1 MLPGNAD
8 GSAIPAT
15 RCVLPSLHEL
25 RTHSPRR
32 TLPVADGPRGQV
44 LVVFALSLTVFLG
57 IAALVVDFG
66 YWLQDRRTFQNYAD
80 AAALVGANE
89 LRPPITSTKS
99 LDAVIAAMADLDRQ
113 LHLGVV
119 NLGSAASAA
128 SSAQGFSATTND
140 GYSGPDTFYIVS
152 PPQSAPSQLSDCAVP
167 GTGSY
172 VGNSR
177 AVTVRIDHQSSRF
190 FSQLFAATSQRIGIC
205 ATAASASGG
214 YAVAVLQPPVGTD
227 PNNTNITFNLAGA
240 NTTVNLSGGDAVS
253 NATFA
258 AQGNP
263 SPLAHQTPA
272 YIRFTTAG
280 NILHLGIPNPNPLP
294 WTIAPAQIQD
304 PVGSYLAPVAL
315 QPRVTIPGWG
325 PGPWLDGSG
334 GTFDPNGTP
343 IVYGGPSA
351 PSGSAQGT
359 CVDPLFPSVAGLR
372 PGNYSQVKLANG
384 QRLWLCPG
392 VFHLVQGTTGQAALA
407 LANGGVL
414 AGQGVTLAFEASAP
428 MASSGGSQI
437 CLDFDQTAA
446 SQATC
451 GAATTRDA
459 PWTTGWSL
467 HDVPI
472 AIWIRPVP
480 DCDPLAPTPCTDSS
494 KVFQMA
500 GGSGVVVRGI
510 LYGPTDNIVLASAN
524 TTQASSSG
532 EVWAWTLNY
541 LGQSTLNQVFSGPDV
556 SYPKL
561 VQ

>member
-1 MLPGNAD
+1 MIF
-8 GSAIPAT
+8 AI
-15 RCVLPSLHEL
+15 
-25 RTHSPRR
+25 
-32 TLPVADGPRGQV
+32 
-44 LVVFALSLTVFLG
+44 SLTVFVG

-80 AAALVGANE
+80 AAALVGVNE
-89 LRPPITSTKS
+89 LRPPIAATKS
-99 LDAVIAAMADLDRQ
+99 ANAVLAAMDDLNRQ
-113 LHLGVV
+113 LHLGITD
-119 NLGSAASAA
+119 LGMAAGAA
-128 SSAQGFSATTND
+128 SSGQGFSAATND
-140 GYSGPDTFYIVS
+140 GYLGPDIFYIVS
-152 PPQSAPSQLSDCAVP
+152 PPQTTPSQLSDCAVP

-177 AVTVRIDHQSSRF
+177 AVTVRIEHRTGRF
-190 FSQLFAATSQRIGIC
+190 FSRLVAATGQQIGIC

-214 YAVAVLQPPVGTD
+214 YAVAVLQPPVGTN
-227 PNNTNITFNLAGA
+227 PNNTNVTFNLAGA
-240 NTTVNLSGGDAVS
+240 NTTVNVSGGDAVS

-263 SPLAHQTPA
+263 SPLTHQTPA
-272 YIRFTTAG
+272 YIRFMTAG
-280 NILHLGIPNPNPLP
+280 NVLRLGISNPNPLP

-334 GTFDPNGTP
+334 GTYDPNGIPLAYNGQT
-343 IVYGGPSA
+343 GP
-351 PSGSAQGT
+351 PKGTAQGT
-359 CVDPLFPSVAGLR
+359 CTDPKLPGLPGLR
-372 PGNYSQVKLANG
+372 PGNYSQVNLANN

-392 VFHLVQGTTGQAALA
+392 VFHLVPSTTGQAALA

-414 AGQGVTLAFEASAP
+414 AGQGVTLALEANAP

-437 CLDFDQTAA
+437 CLDFDQSAG
-446 SQATC
+446 SQAMC
-451 GAATTRDA
+451 GSATTKDA

-480 DCDPLAPTPCTDSS
+480 DCDPLAATPCTDSS

-500 GGSGVVVRGI
+500 GGSGIVVRGI
-510 LYGPTDNIVLASAN
+510 LYGPTDNIKLASAN

-556 SYPKL
+556 SFPKL